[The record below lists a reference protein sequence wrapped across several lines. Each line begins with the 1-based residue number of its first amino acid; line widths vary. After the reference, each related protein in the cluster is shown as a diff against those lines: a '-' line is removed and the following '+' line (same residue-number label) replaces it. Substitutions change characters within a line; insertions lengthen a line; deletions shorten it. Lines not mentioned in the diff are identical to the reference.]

1 VSGPPRISV
10 VVPTY
15 QRRALLERCLVSLVR
30 QTLPRREF
38 EVVVV
43 DDGSSDGTAEIANAW
58 RQWLPLEV
66 ARQRNCGPSP
76 ARNLGIL
83 MARAPIVLLFD
94 DDESAH
100 EDLLAS
106 HLRAHERFPELTTGI
121 LGHTGWSPGLPLTPL
136 MHYVT
141 EVGQFLLSYPSV
153 PRDQPL
159 EFSYFWTGRLSAKRD
174 LFTQYGLFSPAL
186 RRLEDIELGW
196 RLSRHGLQMRYW
208 PEARS
213 YRETAVAFD
222 DFCQRMETDGA
233 AIIRLRKFHP
243 GSELEGYLGLAD
255 AAELWRQD
263 EPHLEG
269 WIAAARALEREL
281 AELPAPFDDPRFAPL
296 WELYRRCFLAHRH
309 RGAAAELARA

>member
-1 VSGPPRISV
+1 VSVAPRISV
-10 VVPTY
+10 VIPTY
-15 QRRALLERCLVSLVR
+15 ERRELLERCLASLVR
-30 QTLPRREF
+30 QTLPRGEF
-38 EVVVV
+38 EVLVI
-43 DDGSSDGTAEIANAW
+43 DDGSRDGTADLCRAW
-58 RQWLPLEV
+58 RQWLPLTLAVE
-66 ARQRNCGPSP
+66 RNSGPSP

-106 HLRAHERFPELTTGI
+106 HLRAHERFPELTSGI
-121 LGHTGWSPGLPLTPL
+121 LGHTGWSPRLALTPL

-153 PRDQPL
+153 PRDRPL
-159 EFSYFWTGRLSAKRD
+159 DFSYFWTGRLSAKRD
-174 LFTQYGLFSPAL
+174 LFTQFGLFSQSL

-233 AIIRLRKFHP
+233 AIIRLRRFHP
-243 GSELEGYLGLAD
+243 GSELQGYLGLAD
-255 AAELWRQD
+255 AAELWRND

-269 WIAAARALEREL
+269 WIAEARALEREL
-281 AELPAPFDDPRFAPL
+281 AGGPPFDDARYAPL

-309 RGAAAELARA
+309 RGAAAALARG